1 MPEQTPTPEIN
12 TQPAAPKSDAPTAQ
26 VRDKRILP
34 EGVVPKQAQG
44 YVIAGLAVLI
54 LMAVMFSKNHAKP
67 MPASAAPA
75 STTLSTDV
83 NQQKIHELE
92 QDLSADQRQ
101 SLQAQAQGQNGLPMQ
116 AGTMAAPGT
125 QPPGIASSAQPS
137 APATT
142 QPTQPPRDPIAD
154 AEKALEF
161 KARFASNL
169 VSPVDA
175 ASHPPTESGAI
186 NTDAAARS
194 ASLPQPPATQPSPAD
209 ASGNKHAPEVNLNR
223 AHGQPYVLFEGTTID
238 TGLVNR
244 LDGEFVGSVK
254 VMVTNPVYSRDRQ
267 HVLIPEGTFIL
278 GDAQKVSGFGQKRL
292 AVAFHRMIMPDG
304 YNVDLDQFHGLDQ
317 AGESGLKDKVNNRYL
332 QIFGASIALGI
343 IAGAAEATTDS
354 GYEENGSSMYRQ
366 GMAESLAT
374 SGANVLDKFINI
386 PPTITIREG
395 HRIKIYLT
403 QDMLLPAYEN
413 HDMPGVM

>member
-1 MPEQTPTPEIN
+1 M
-12 TQPAAPKSDAPTAQ
+12 QPAAPKTDVSAAQ
-26 VRDKRILP
+26 LRDKRVIP

-44 YVIAGLAVLI
+44 YVVAGLAVLI
-54 LMAVMFSKNHAKP
+54 LMAVVFSKNHAR
-67 MPASAAPA
+67 PAAKEAAPLPMA
-75 STTLSTDV
+75 TSTDV

-101 SLQAQAQGQNGLPMQ
+101 SQLQAQAQNQNGLPMK
-116 AGTMAAPGT
+116 AGGTAAHGALPPGT
-125 QPPGIASSAQPS
+125 SSSAEPSSPVTAQP
-137 APATT
+137 A
-142 QPTQPPRDPIAD
+142 QPPRDPIVD

-175 ASHPPTESGAI
+175 ASRLSMESVAA

-194 ASLPQPPATQPSPAD
+194 ASLSQASTSQLSAAD
-209 ASGNKHAPEVNLNR
+209 ASGNKRAPEVNLNR

-278 GDAQKVSGFGQKRL
+278 GNAQKVSGFGQKRL

-317 AGESGLKDKVNNRYL
+317 AGESGLKDKVNIHYL